1 MGGAYA
7 PAAVAQLLDEIERLR
22 RALRLYPPEHPAVEP
37 FRSRLNRCL
46 KQWESS
52 ISCSFGVRAGRLL
65 VQGEEIQLG
74 AETPAA
80 RLTDTLAR
88 LSIVGVRIDF
98 PEGATSVEKLALLL
112 AELGEPP
119 QEVEGQRVLAA
130 ARALPGVVLTLLDA
144 SLLQLVE
151 GEQLRSAPEQL
162 MTELVQRL
170 IADQW
175 LALPAGGNLAE
186 QGAATLAG
194 VLEGT
199 PHPETVASRLFTHL
213 AEVVRSDPE
222 QAPLRLGWVRE
233 LLDEMK
239 ALLAP
244 HRWHLAIAIA
254 ATHLPPEVFLASET
268 RIGLIETLLE
278 AVEAL
283 LASGGEAPAAVVAL
297 VRQVA
302 NALGDPTSPLPP
314 QVVVRAQVLL
324 HRLQQAG
331 QNPSPTPSPSSQP
344 FPTHCPDTVW
354 ARELNLSL
362 SDREIGLYLGRLLAE
377 VMTVWP
383 QEEVAEAAAHRLA
396 TEFVSAFETG
406 DFSAAERF
414 SSILSAQ
421 PFLDARREAAAAAVR
436 IAQGILRHLDGQG
449 AASVVA
455 ILAALGSE
463 AVPHLLQALVES
475 DHRATREQL
484 VKAVLHHGPRAIPHV
499 RTLLA
504 DSRWYAVRNG
514 VFLLRR
520 LEDRDSLPELRPLAD
535 HPAPQVRIEVF
546 KALAALRDPL
556 WLRILLRHVDDPDPE
571 RWSVALSAA
580 ARISDPEIT
589 AALIARLRQRWG
601 LRLRETFT
609 LEVIRTLA
617 ELRDPAALPVLREL
631 TELRQWRFPFS
642 VTPLRREA
650 AVAIAQLP
658 SAEARQTA
666 YLLAHDHDREVAAAV
681 RHVLRHTA
689 PAEREGLP

>member
-1 MGGAYA
+1 
-7 PAAVAQLLDEIERLR
+7 
-22 RALRLYPPEHPAVEP
+22 VEP

-46 KQWESS
+46 QQWESS
-52 ISCSFGVRAGRLL
+52 TSCSFGIRAGRLL

-80 RLTDTLAR
+80 RLTETLAR

-119 QEVEGQRVLAA
+119 QEVEGQRALAA
-130 ARALPGVVLTLLDA
+130 ARTLPGVVLTLLDA
-144 SLLQLVE
+144 SLLRLVE
-151 GEQLRSAPEQL
+151 GEQLRSDPAQL
-162 MTELVQRL
+162 TTELVQRL
-170 IADQW
+170 IADEW
-175 LALPAGGNLAE
+175 LAMPAGGNLAE
-186 QGAATLAG
+186 QGAAALAG
-194 VLEGT
+194 VLEGA
-199 PHPETVASRLFTHL
+199 PHPETVASRLFAHL

-233 LLDEMK
+233 LLDELK
-239 ALLAP
+239 ALLTP

-268 RIGLIETLLE
+268 RIGLIEALIE

-283 LASGGEAPAAVVAL
+283 LASGREVPSAVVAL

-331 QNPSPTPSPSSQP
+331 QNPSPTPSPPSQP
-344 FPTHCPDTVW
+344 FPTHSPDTAW

-362 SDREIGLYLGRLLAE
+362 SDREIELYLGRLLAE

-436 IAQGILRHLDGQG
+436 IAQGMLRHLDGQG

-484 VKAVLHHGPRAIPHV
+484 VKAVLHHGSFAIPHV

-504 DSRWYAVRNG
+504 DARWYAVRNG

-535 HPAPQVRIEVF
+535 HPVPQVRTEVF

-580 ARISDPEIT
+580 ARISDPELT
-589 AALIARLRQRWG
+589 AALVARLRQRWR
-601 LRLRETFT
+601 LRLREPFT

-617 ELRDPAALPVLREL
+617 ELRDPVALPVLREL
-631 TELRQWRFPFS
+631 TKLRQWRFPFS
-642 VTPLRREA
+642 LTPLRREA